1 MLAGMIRGAAVSG
14 ASPMGVLVKVQS
26 GADTGCAYGHRGDRL
41 RPRVDVPLT
50 GSRATNRT
58 RLDCPMRVC
67 LTGDPHQAVVVWWP
81 CHDERGTSWKP
92 SSLAGV
98 SGVDRG
104 GGGAPG
110 SGSEAYE

>member
-50 GSRATNRT
+50 GSRAT
-58 RLDCPMRVC
+58 
-67 LTGDPHQAVVVWWP
+67 
-81 CHDERGTSWKP
+81 
-92 SSLAGV
+92 
-98 SGVDRG
+98 
-104 GGGAPG
+104 
-110 SGSEAYE
+110 